1 MPDEVAELLK
11 VRQGGNYLDG
21 TLGGGGHSELIL
33 EASAPDGTVIG
44 IDRDMD
50 AVVAAQ
56 ERLRRFGGRFIAVH
70 GSFGEMA
77 SIARIHGDGLFDGIL
92 LDLGVSSHQLDTPE
106 RGFSFRFDGPLDMRM
121 DKDNGVSAATVVNS
135 MPVREIERIIKEY
148 GEERWARKIAQRIV
162 KVREDKPIETT
173 MELAGLVEMEIPRK
187 FHEERIH
194 PATRTFQALRIVVN
208 SEMEQLEKALKDGIA
223 LLRTGGRMAVIAFHS
238 LEDRMVKHAFRDA
251 SGTCRCPRHLPLCV
265 CGLTPSIRVI
275 TSRPRVASAEEVAK
289 NPRARSAKL
298 RAVEKLP

>member
-223 LLRTGGRMAVIAFHS
+223 LLRTGGRMAVIAFQ
-238 LEDRMVKHAFRDA
+238 DRKSV
-251 SGTCRCPRHLPLCV
+251 V
-265 CGLTPSIRVI
+265 
-275 TSRPRVASAEEVAK
+275 
-289 NPRARSAKL
+289 
-298 RAVEKLP
+298 